1 MSPNFKQTDI
11 GSIPDDWEVIHLD
24 EEDYFETLNGL
35 WKGKK
40 APFVKINV
48 LRNTNFTNSGKL
60 DYSDV
65 AELDVEIKQY
75 EKRKLL
81 CGDIII
87 ERSGGGPTQPVGRV
101 VFFDKPNGEFSFSN
115 FTSTLRVKK
124 PEEIHH
130 KFLFYSLLS
139 FYFSGRTYALQGR
152 TTGIRNLDFN
162 KYKTTAGIPKLP
174 FSEQCKI
181 AHILSKIQQAIE
193 KQEQIIKTTQE
204 LKKALMQKL
213 FTEGVNNEPQRQSVI
228 GGEIGLIPK
237 SWEVVTINE
246 ILSEELKNGA
256 FIKSPEYGV
265 GHLFVNVVD
274 IYRNAILNISLLAR
288 INVNI
293 SEIEKYLLQK
303 NDIVFV
309 RSSLKRDGIGESC
322 LILGCDEPL
331 FFDCHLIRIRPDTT
345 KIDPLY
351 LVYFWRSPTGKKEL
365 IKRSKTT
372 TMTTINQ
379 QNLSNALFPLPS
391 LSVQKEI
398 SIILS
403 SLDTKI
409 EFHNKN
415 KTQLQDLFKT
425 MLTQL
430 MSGQLRVKDID
441 LSALADLKVPSRE
454 GI

>member
-1 MSPNFKQTDI
+1 MSPNFKQTEI
-11 GSIPDDWEVIHLD
+11 GLIPDDWKLIHLD
-24 EEDYFETLNGL
+24 NEDYFETLNGL

-237 SWEVVTINE
+237 SWEVVAIKDVVEETETRNPSLIPYKSIKYIDVSSVSNETFTIVNHQFVKG
-246 ILSEELKNGA
+246 IGAPGRARKVVKKCDVIFATIRPTLK
-256 FIKSPEYGV
+256 
-265 GHLFVNVVD
+265 
-274 IYRNAILNISLLAR
+274 R
-288 INVNI
+288 IAKI
-293 SEIEKYLLQK
+293 
-303 NDIVFV
+303 
-309 RSSLKRDGIGESC
+309 SSLFDDEYCSTAFCVLRCKSDILDSDFLFQYVQTDSFIERIGKLQSGASYPAVRDDNVKEM
-322 LILGCDEPL
+322 LIPFPHFNEQK
-331 FFDCHLIRIRPDTT
+331 
-345 KIDPLY
+345 KI
-351 LVYFWRSPTGKKEL
+351 
-365 IKRSKTT
+365 SK
-372 TMTTINQ
+372 
-379 QNLSNALFPLPS
+379 
-391 LSVQKEI
+391 V
-398 SIILS
+398 LS
-403 SLDTKI
+403 SLDTKL

-425 MLTQL
+425 MLNQL